1 VDGLPHFVGDGAE
14 VAGVTNLKVAE
25 APFALRVGEG
35 VDVAGRLLEIM
46 QLHVA
51 GHADDH
57 FVKGAAGAVIVAD
70 VKGAA
75 DGRTGGKQ
83 SAGHA
88 LTDDGHLLRGRV
100 SCGPKARHARREIC
114 MALK

>member
-46 QLHVA
+46 QLYVA

-70 VKGAA
+70 VKVRPMGEPAGNKVLA
-75 DGRTGGKQ
+75 MRSLMMATCCEVAYRAGRRRATPGGK
-83 SAGHA
+83 SAW
-88 LTDDGHLLRGRV
+88 R
-100 SCGPKARHARREIC
+100 
-114 MALK
+114 